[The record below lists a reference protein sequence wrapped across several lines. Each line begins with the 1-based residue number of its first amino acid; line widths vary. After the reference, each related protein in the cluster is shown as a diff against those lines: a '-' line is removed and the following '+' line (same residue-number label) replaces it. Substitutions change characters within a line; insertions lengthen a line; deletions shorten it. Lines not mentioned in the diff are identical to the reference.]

1 MLSIFAFI
9 VTVVVGLFATAIC
22 GSWINWPEAGAVFA
36 VATMGALILWV
47 LQERWKA
54 QDEEDRRDGERR

>member
-9 VTVVVGLFATAIC
+9 VTVVVGLFATGIF

-36 VATMGALILWV
+36 VAS
-47 LQERWKA
+47 
-54 QDEEDRRDGERR
+54 